1 MRSWSKQLLVYGAG
15 LVVSVLLIAWILQ
28 HGPASHAPAASG
40 VAVEGGGLFSALQAN
55 LSHPLS
61 QLFVQLLVLIAAAR
75 LAGAIFVRLGLPA
88 VVGEMTAGILL
99 GPSLLGH
106 VAPQAFA
113 FIFPADS
120 LGALRL
126 LSQIGICL
134 FMFTVGMEL
143 KAEHLRHKVQSAVAV
158 SHASIVLPFVLGT
171 ALATVLFDSLAG
183 PQASFQA
190 FALFMGISLSITAF
204 PVLARIL
211 QERGMTHTPLG
222 ATAIACAAVDDI
234 TAWSILA
241 FVVAMS
247 RSASLGAAALSLSL
261 AVVFVAVMLLG
272 VRRLLPRWLD
282 VAAPEPSSGTLATVV
297 CVMLAASL
305 STELI
310 GIHAL
315 FGAFLAGAIMPDVND
330 FRDRIR
336 VRVEKFSTVLLL
348 PLFFAFTGLRTEVGL
363 LSGWHD
369 WLICLAIIALATVGK
384 LGATAV
390 AARWT
395 GMGWRDALQLG
406 ALMNTRG
413 LMELIALNIG
423 YDLGILSPRI
433 FTMLVVMALVTTFMT
448 GPLLSLFQRVGLKK
462 AV

>member
-211 QERGMTHTPLG
+211 QERGMTTLRWEPR
-222 ATAIACAAVDDI
+222 
-234 TAWSILA
+234 
-241 FVVAMS
+241 
-247 RSASLGAAALSLSL
+247 RSP
-261 AVVFVAVMLLG
+261 
-272 VRRLLPRWLD
+272 VRRWTTSRPGASWPSWWPCRARPAWARRRCRCRWRWCLW
-282 VAAPEPSSGTLATVV
+282 PSCCWG
-297 CVMLAASL
+297 C
-305 STELI
+305 
-310 GIHAL
+310 
-315 FGAFLAGAIMPDVND
+315 GACCRAGWM
-330 FRDRIR
+330 
-336 VRVEKFSTVLLL
+336 
-348 PLFFAFTGLRTEVGL
+348 
-363 LSGWHD
+363 
-369 WLICLAIIALATVGK
+369 
-384 LGATAV
+384 
-390 AARWT
+390 
-395 GMGWRDALQLG
+395 
-406 ALMNTRG
+406 
-413 LMELIALNIG
+413 
-423 YDLGILSPRI
+423 
-433 FTMLVVMALVTTFMT
+433 
-448 GPLLSLFQRVGLKK
+448 
-462 AV
+462 